1 MRRVFLTTS
10 LPCLYTTRLLFHSQQ
25 SSTEYPLSLSLLDEM
40 ANPDL
45 TENGVLDS
53 SALIFLGT
61 GCSSAVPNARC
72 LIQPSDPPCEVCFQS
87 LSVPPDRN
95 PNYRYY
101 YYYFED
107 VLSLLFVPHCC
118 NLDLAL
124 CIPGLF
130 CLVACYRSLEFN
142 AIVVCL
148 VVESSGWLIFLVRA
162 QVFKFFEF
170 FYFNFYDVLN
180 VSKKEPFGLAFSYV
194 E

>member
-10 LPCLYTTRLLFHSQQ
+10 LPRLYTTRLLFHSQQ
-25 SSTEYPLSLSLLDEM
+25 SSTEYPLSLSLSLSLSLFWTKM

-130 CLVACYRSLEFN
+130 CLVAC
-142 AIVVCL
+142 
-148 VVESSGWLIFLVRA
+148 
-162 QVFKFFEF
+162 
-170 FYFNFYDVLN
+170 
-180 VSKKEPFGLAFSYV
+180 
-194 E
+194 